1 MHWMDRWAAR
11 AQRKSDER
19 AARWQARQEER
30 ARRGRMTITDRT
42 VAHAQRK
49 SDERLA
55 RWQARQ
61 QKPPRPPWPPG
72 RYLLTAG
79 GSFVIAIAAISVG
92 TTSQSHHVLWL
103 SEMMADLTGLALGGV
118 IVGLLKARKARRALR
133 YPRDWLAQ
141 GEGQPKQR
149 SRGKKS

>member
-1 MHWMDRWAAR
+1 MDRWAAR

-30 ARRGRMTITDRT
+30 ARSGRMTIADRW
-42 VAHAQRK
+42 VARAQRK
-49 SDERLA
+49 SDERPA

-61 QKPPRPPWPPG
+61 QKSPRPPWPPR
-72 RYLLTAG
+72 RYLLIAG

-103 SEMMADLTGLALGGV
+103 SDLMADLAGLAFGGV
-118 IVGLLKARKARRALR
+118 LVGLLKAGKARRALR
-133 YPRDWLAQ
+133 YPQDWLAQ
-141 GEGQPKQR
+141 DEGQPKQR
-149 SRGKKS
+149 SRGRKS